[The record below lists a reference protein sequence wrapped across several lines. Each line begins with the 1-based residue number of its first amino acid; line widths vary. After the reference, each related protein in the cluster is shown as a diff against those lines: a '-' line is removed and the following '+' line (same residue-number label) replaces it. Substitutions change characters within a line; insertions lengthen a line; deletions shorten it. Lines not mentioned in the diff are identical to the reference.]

1 MLPRGADA
9 VVMWE
14 HTRES
19 GDVLE
24 VNRPV
29 APGEHIVTVGED
41 VREGETVLTAGHV
54 LRPADVGLLAGIGVT
69 EVAVARRPRVAIIS
83 TGDEL
88 VGAEEEPGPGQVRNV
103 NQYSLGAWVR
113 HLGCEPLLLGRVRD
127 DADQILALVRRAVA
141 GAELV
146 LISGGSSA
154 GARDLTR
161 AVVESLGEP
170 GLLFHGVAVRPG
182 KPTVVGAHRG
192 VPVFGLPGHPISAMV
207 IFLVLVRPL
216 LERLLGIPPGEAGSE
231 SAGAP
236 DGQSALAGRPRG
248 LLSGGPAPGGR
259 RDGGRPGLSQVRSRL
274 RDGARPRHGPG
285 GPRARGAR
293 DGRTCRGRS
302 SRMSDGGGRG
312 RRYLRRLAA
321 DEARRLLFERMAALV
336 PHRASEIDSH
346 PGGPRESHRGGGRRA
361 PPRAFLSLL
370 RDGRHRARGRAHLR
384 RERDLP
390 RASCRPGRRLLGRH
404 RRPDT
409 AGVQRR
415 GPLRGVALARGW
427 QRRDPRPLG
436 ALGARPGHRPGDRDG
451 RDGAALRVADRR
463 RPTSGRCWPPG

>member
-1 MLPRGADA
+1 MTDHSGATGFFQVAGTREVLDAFAWLRPGPPETVPILDALGRPLAADVLASVDVPHFTRAVMDGYAVAAADTFGASESQPAYLTVRGGVVMGAAPEGRVGPGDALRIATGGMLPHGADA

-24 VNRPV
+24 VHRPV

-41 VREGETVLTAGHV
+41 VREGELVLTRGHV
-54 LRPADVGLLAGIGVT
+54 LRPADIGLLAGLGVT

-88 VGAEEEPGPGQVRNV
+88 VGPEEEPGPGRVRNV

-113 HLGCEPLLLGRVRD
+113 HLGADPLLFGRVRD
-127 DADQILALVRRAVA
+127 DAGEILALVRRAVA
-141 GAELV
+141 AADLV

-216 LERLLGIPPGEAGSE
+216 LERLLGIPPGEAGVKVLARLTDNLPS
-231 SAGAP
+231 
-236 DGQSALAGRPRG
+236 QAGREDYYQVALRPAAGGMEAVPVFRKSG
-248 LLSGGPAPGGR
+248 LVTAM
-259 RDGGRPGLSQVRSRL
+259 V
-274 RDGARPRHGPG
+274 
-285 GPRARGAR
+285 
-293 DGRTCRGRS
+293 RGRG
-302 SRMSDGGGRG
+302 M
-312 RRYLRRLAA
+312 
-321 DEARRLLFERMAALV
+321 V
-336 PHRASEIDSH
+336 
-346 PGGPRESHRGGGRRA
+346 
-361 PPRAFLSLL
+361 
-370 RDGRHRARGRAHLR
+370 
-384 RERDLP
+384 
-390 RASCRPGRRLLGRH
+390 
-404 RRPDT
+404 
-409 AGVQRR
+409 
-415 GPLRGVALARGW
+415 
-427 QRRDPRPLG
+427 
-436 ALGARPGHRPGDRDG
+436 
-451 RDGAALRVADRR
+451 RVAPEREGLEAGELVEVDLLA
-463 RPTSGRCWPPG
+463 